1 MGIKFGIFAP
11 QGWRRDLNE
20 IPDPYE
26 QYEAMN
32 DGIGSM
38 PGPYDYNVVTR

>member
-1 MGIKFGIFAP
+1 MGIKFGIFTP

-26 QYEAMN
+26 QYEAMT
-32 DGIGSM
+32 
-38 PGPYDYNVVTR
+38 NVGKVADA